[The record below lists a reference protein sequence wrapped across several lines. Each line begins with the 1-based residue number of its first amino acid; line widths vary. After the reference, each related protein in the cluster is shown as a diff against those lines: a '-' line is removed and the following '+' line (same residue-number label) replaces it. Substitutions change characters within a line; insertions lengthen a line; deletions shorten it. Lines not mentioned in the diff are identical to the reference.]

1 MSDNL
6 QNVED
11 SKEMPAAVTAIFEM
25 AKKGLA
31 KLPILGPALWLYAR
45 DPVRRFLFVSDI
57 DWAILPPVVL
67 DQCRLYLKDSLP
79 CAFFSWA
86 FVDGAVADRLRTG
99 QSKLA
104 PHEWNV
110 GEDVWVIDAVAPFG
124 QLDEMLLELRQT
136 VLAGRKV
143 STLLPD
149 PENIGALIVRE
160 FSPEEARSG
169 GAQSEG
175 GAASN

>member
-11 SKEMPAAVTAIFEM
+11 SKEMPAAVMAVFEM
-25 AKKGLA
+25 AKEGLA

-45 DPVRRFLFVSDI
+45 DPVRRFLFVNDI

-86 FVDGAVADRLRTG
+86 FVNEAVADRLRTG
-99 QSKLA
+99 QSRLA
-104 PHEWNV
+104 PHEWKV
-110 GEDVWVIDAVAPFG
+110 GEDVWIIDAVAPFG
-124 QLDEMLLELRQT
+124 QLDELLLELRQT
-136 VLAGRKV
+136 ALAGRKV
-143 STLLPD
+143 SILLPD
-149 PENIGALIVRE
+149 TESIGALTVRE
-160 FSPEEARSG
+160 FPPEEARSKG
-169 GAQSEG
+169 DSTL
-175 GAASN
+175 N